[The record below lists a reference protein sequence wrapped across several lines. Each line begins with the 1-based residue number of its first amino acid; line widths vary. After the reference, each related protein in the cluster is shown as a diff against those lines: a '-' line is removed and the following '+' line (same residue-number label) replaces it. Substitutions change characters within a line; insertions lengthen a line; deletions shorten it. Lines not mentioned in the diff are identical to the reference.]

1 MVDLTFSLQA
11 IEYFLLV
18 FVRVTCFIFIAPFF
32 STKGTPNMA
41 KIGIGLYTS
50 ILLMGVIQNPELPSY
65 GTVWGYGILVM
76 KEAVTGFLVGF
87 GAQMCT
93 NIVTFAGRIVDTET
107 GLAMASL
114 MDPTTGMD
122 TTMSGSIYQYGV
134 MLILII
140 SGMYQYL
147 LKALSETFTLIPV
160 TGAIFRVDNMLQN
173 MVIFLGDFVFLGF
186 RIALPVFV
194 VMTLLNSV
202 LGILAKV
209 SPQMNMFA
217 VGMQLKVIIGLSTVF
232 LTMQMLPNIANK
244 IFEEIQKVTVLFVKG
259 MM

>member
-1 MVDLTFSLQA
+1 MIDLTFSMEA

-32 STKGTPNMA
+32 GMHNTPRMA
-41 KIGIGLYTS
+41 KIAIGLYTS
-50 ILLMGVIQNPELPSY
+50 VLLVGVIDDPVLPTY

-76 KEAVTGFLVGF
+76 KEAITGFLIGY

-93 NIVTFAGRIVDTET
+93 NIVSFAGRIVDTES

-114 MDPTTGMD
+114 LDPTTGQD
-122 TTMSGSIYQYGV
+122 ITLSGSIYQNAII
-134 MLILII
+134 LLLII
-140 SGMYQYL
+140 TGMHRYL
-147 LKALSETFTLIPV
+147 LTALAETFTLIPV
-160 TGAIFRVDNMLQN
+160 AGAVFRTDTLVENMI
-173 MVIFLGDFVFLGF
+173 IFLGDFVILGF

-194 VMTLLNSV
+194 VMTLLNAV
-202 LGILAKV
+202 LGVLAKV

-217 VGMQLKVIIGLSTVF
+217 VGMQLKVIVGLSVLF
-232 LTMQMLPNIANK
+232 ITMQMLPQIANK
-244 IFEEIQKVTVLFVKG
+244 IFEEIQKITVLFVKG

>member
-1 MVDLTFSLQA
+1 MLDLTFSLEA

-32 STKGTPNMA
+32 GMKNTPNMA

-50 ILLMGVIQNPELPSY
+50 VLLVGVIESPALPSY

-76 KEAVTGFLVGF
+76 KEAVTGFLIGY

-93 NIVTFAGRIVDTET
+93 NIVTFAGRIVDTEI

-114 MDPTTGMD
+114 MDPTTGQD

-134 MLILII
+134 MLILIV

-147 LKALSETFTLIPV
+147 LKALAETFVLIPV
-160 TGAIFRVDNMLQN
+160 SEAVFRTDSMVQN
-173 MVIFLGDFVFLGF
+173 MAVFLRDFVFLGF
-186 RIALPVFV
+186 RIALPIFV
-194 VMTLLNSV
+194 AMTLLNAV

-217 VGMQLKVIIGLSTVF
+217 VGMQLKVVTGLCILF
-232 LTMQMLPNIANK
+232 LTMQMLPSISNK
-244 IFEEIQKVTVLFVKG
+244 IFEEIQKITVLFVKG
-259 MM
+259 MI